1 MKKLLLL
8 VFLVFTTMIFAQKLK
23 VVSGNFDF
31 LKDQTEVNV
40 ELTFDSLLL
49 MKENITEAEYLNK
62 RKNDLLVNPKRGV
75 KAWEKWNSEWEYYKT
90 SVYPEKVLNA
100 LNNSRKIIFGR
111 NVKTKYTLIVDG
123 RWVNPGWQAGVITQP
138 AILNTYIKFVETD
151 NPSKVLM
158 TLSSIEI
165 QGKSTSGSKDFIM
178 EYERISSA
186 YERTGRLL
194 LRELNK
200 GTK

>member
-8 VFLVFTTMIFAQKLK
+8 VVLIFTTMTFAQKLK

-31 LKDQTEVNV
+31 LKDQTEVNL

-49 MKENITEAEYLNK
+49 LKENITEADYLNE
-62 RKNDLLVNPKRGV
+62 RKNNLLANPKRGI
-75 KAWEKWNSEWEYYKT
+75 KGWEKWHADWENYKT

-100 LNNSRKIIFGR
+100 LNNSRKIVFGR
-111 NVKTKYTLIVDG
+111 NVKAKYTLIVDG

-158 TLSSIEI
+158 ILSSIEVA
-165 QGKSTSGSKDFIM
+165 GKSTGGSKAFVM

-186 YERTGRLL
+186 YEKLGRLL
-194 LRELNK
+194 SREITK
-200 GTK
+200 GIK